1 MAKRLLN
8 KSSLKVPEDQAIGKY
23 TLEVRGGGEIP
34 LPYVLEKQ
42 KYNLTDEILRR
53 LKIHKDFN
61 ELYDEIQKTDT
72 NNQIVVEFLEDGI
85 SLVDEDGSKSV
96 KKLNSKMLNQNLC
109 RGCKKEN
116 RSRRFE
122 LWQG

>member
-1 MAKRLLN
+1 M
-8 KSSLKVPEDQAIGKY
+8 
-23 TLEVRGGGEIP
+23 GGGEIP

-53 LKIHKDFN
+53 LKVHKDFD

-85 SLVDEDGSKSV
+85 SLLMKMVPNLL
-96 KKLNSKMLNQNLC
+96 KKRNLKMWNQNLC
-109 RGCKKEN
+109 
-116 RSRRFE
+116 
-122 LWQG
+122 QGM